1 MRNAGLDESQ
11 TGIKI
16 ARRNINNIRHA
27 YDTTLIAES
36 EKELQNLLMRVKE
49 ESEKAGLKLLIQK
62 TKTMASS
69 LITSWKQW
77 QIFIFLSSKI
87 IEDGE
92 CSHEIKRSLLLQRKA
107 MRNIGTVLKN
117 RNFTLLRKLYMAKA
131 MVFPVL

>member
-36 EKELQNLLMRVKE
+36 EKELKNLLMRVKE

>member
-36 EKELQNLLMRVKE
+36 EKELKNLLMRVKE
-49 ESEKAGLKLLIQK
+49 ESEKAGLKLFIQK

-92 CSHEIKRSLLLQRKA
+92 CSHEIKRCLLLQRKA